1 MKLIAPLITA
11 VSVAG
16 LGAGL
21 LSNYLANKS
30 QYLKPK
36 DGIEITKD
44 FKMIAH
50 RGLSS
55 SAPENSLA
63 AYRLAAEAGFRY
75 AECDIR
81 MTKDGEWVLM
91 HDPKLDRVTNGRGHV
106 SGKTLDEIK
115 LLRFKRGANI
125 KLYKDEEIPAL
136 REFLL
141 VCAEYEICPVIEIKS
156 GNEKG
161 FADLIE
167 LLGEFNMVE
176 KAIII
181 DYNVENLKAVREI
194 CPEIQMMILC
204 KTVTRKVIRQAEEL
218 QNCGIDALHVLMI
231 KSKVMSD
238 VSEKGIALSCW
249 TVDRVGTLKKARKFG
264 AAYVTT
270 NCVKPM

>member
-1 MKLIAPLITA
+1 MKIIAPLITA

-16 LGAGL
+16 LSAGL
-21 LSNYLANKS
+21 LTNYLSNRS

-63 AYRLAAEAGFRY
+63 AYRLAGEAGFQY

-81 MTKDGEWVLM
+81 MTKDNEWVLM
-91 HDPKLDRVTNGRGHV
+91 HDPKLDRVTNGRGAV

-115 LLRFKRGANI
+115 ALRIKRGANI
-125 KLYKDEEIPAL
+125 KLYKDEEVPTL
-136 REFLL
+136 REFLQ

-156 GNEKG
+156 GNSQG
-161 FADLIE
+161 VADLIE
-167 LLGEFNMVE
+167 LLGEFNMIE
-176 KAIII
+176 KAIVI
-181 DYNVENLKAVREI
+181 DYNAENLKAVREI

-204 KTVTRKVIRQAEEL
+204 KTVTSKVIRQAQEL
-218 QNCGIDALHVLMI
+218 QNCGISVLHALMM

-238 VSEKGIALSCW
+238 VAEKGIALSCW
-249 TVDRVGTLKKARKFG
+249 TVDRVGTLKKARRFG